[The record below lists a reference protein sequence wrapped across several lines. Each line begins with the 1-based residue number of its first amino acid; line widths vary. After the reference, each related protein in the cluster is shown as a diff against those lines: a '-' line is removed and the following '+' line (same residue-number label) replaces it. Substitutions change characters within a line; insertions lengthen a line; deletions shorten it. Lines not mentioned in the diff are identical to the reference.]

1 MTSRESMGIAIL
13 FVHYRTE
20 VREGAVAPLH
30 YSSDFRERA
39 LLPLHYSTEFR
50 ERALLPPNNSCL
62 PSSGKKLLITVPK
75 KDTSSLKMILSE
87 LLQR

>member
-1 MTSRESMGIAIL
+1 MGIAIL

-30 YSSDFRERA
+30 YSSD
-39 LLPLHYSTEFR
+39 FR